1 MIQIPYANQQVSQIK
16 IAESQIT
23 NIDKNIIRVLQLFSI
38 TGQLDMDIENIRL
51 ELSENSNFYPEAL
64 FTYLKTFTSNTLQ
77 NSNQQKQ
84 KFFDFSDLQS
94 SAPLVINII
103 NSSKDGIIQ
112 FQNLISFLNEL
123 SQSPININQIRCL
136 ERIYHVNQYAF
147 QQDQAIDSLN
157 NEYPL
162 PQDVAP
168 ISKNKQPQIQGTTKV
183 PLAKQE
189 SQEKVNSGEGFNYT
203 TFKKL
208 ILSQSIPLAK
218 QKAQKRKLIYE
229 TNQQQKVH
237 VDVLRQFAKLLQY
250 ELELLDKSEQIRL
263 QLNTDKG
270 FNHVGMF
277 NILDVHGN
285 GEIEF
290 NFIEQLM
297 NKAQIPFKP
306 QAFKALVRRTN
317 LLSNCNSLSEC
328 LVFEGFRLLT
338 SVQNPY
344 FKIPKPEI
352 ETLPS
357 NIEYSRILGTEVTGQ
372 NSSQLSISRI
382 PDKLKNSTQNY
393 RSKPIIPLYNS
404 SNPYVNETLKKQS
417 KIQDSQKQNYD
428 TLQNDYIVYGTK
440 REWEELQHSM
450 NSGVLIDTQSL
461 KSQIQRI
468 QNSQINFQSNGSN
481 SKAHTQVEKTEIQ
494 QIQQQ
499 ALEEDLDRRR
509 NEELSKQLQHA
520 MNANTKGYYSNLVKI
535 EREKK
540 ESEDINQFV
549 VQAPWYQNDTKINKN
564 VNLIKQQQEQ
574 IHKFSG
580 LNQPSTSI
588 NQSQQNLQNNNS
600 SKLPPKVPKKEGAQ
614 SNIQPLQQQQN
625 NNQEQPAQSQIVSQQ
640 DVSPIKSRI
649 FSSQKQNPL
658 IYQDNLQQKIMD
670 YKCDIPTRQFD
681 YQN

>member
-51 ELSENSNFYPEAL
+51 ELSENSHFYPEAL
-64 FTYLKTFTSNTLQ
+64 FTYLKSYTPIANQ
-77 NSNQQKQ
+77 NQNQQQQ

-94 SAPLVINII
+94 SSPLVINII
-103 NSSKDGIIQ
+103 NSSKDGIIK
-112 FQNLISFLNEL
+112 FENLISFLNDFL
-123 SQSPININQIRCL
+123 QSSININQIQSI
-136 ERIYHVNQYAF
+136 ERIYHVNQFAF
-147 QQDQAIDSLN
+147 QQDQALDSIN

-162 PQDVAP
+162 PQDVTS
-168 ISKNKQPQIQGTTKV
+168 ISNKKQPKVQGTTKI
-183 PLAKQE
+183 PFAKLE
-189 SQEKVNSGEGFNYT
+189 SLEKVNSGEGFNYS

-229 TNQQQKVH
+229 TNQQQNVH
-237 VDVLRQFAKLLQY
+237 INVLKQFAKLLQQ
-250 ELELLDKSEQIRL
+250 ELDLQNKSEQIRL
-263 QLNTDKG
+263 QLNTDKA
-270 FNHVGMF
+270 FNHVAMF

-285 GEIEF
+285 GEIQY

-306 QAFKALVRRTN
+306 QIFKALVRRVN
-317 LLSNCNSLSEC
+317 LQSNSNSLSEC
-328 LVFEGFRLLT
+328 VIFEGFRLLT
-338 SVQNPY
+338 TVQNPY

-352 ETLPS
+352 EALPS
-357 NIEYSRILGTEVTGQ
+357 NIEYSRILGAEVSGQ
-372 NSSQLSISRI
+372 SSQQLSISRI

-393 RSKPIIPLYNS
+393 RSKPVIPLYYS
-404 SNPYVNETLKKQS
+404 TNPYVNETLKKQS
-417 KIQDSQKQNYD
+417 KIEESKKQNYD
-428 TLQNDYIVYGTK
+428 SIQNDYIVYGTK

-468 QNSQINFQSNGSN
+468 QNSQINYSQTQLN
-481 SKAHTQVEKTEIQ
+481 SKAHAQTDKNEIQ
-494 QIQQQ
+494 LIQQQ

-509 NEELSKQLQHA
+509 NEELSKQLQQA
-520 MNANTKGYYSNLVKI
+520 INANTKGYYSNLIKI
-535 EREKK
+535 EKEKK
-540 ESEDINQFV
+540 ETEDINQYV
-549 VQAPWYQNDTKINKN
+549 IQAPWYQNDMKINKN

-580 LNQPSTSI
+580 FKQPNTVI
-588 NQSQQNLQNNNS
+588 NQTQQNDS
-600 SKLPPKVPKKEGAQ
+600 SRLPPKAPKKEVIQ
-614 SNIQPLQQQQN
+614 SNVQPLQQQQN
-625 NNQEQPAQSQIVSQQ
+625 NNQQQSAQSQIIPDQ

-649 FSSQKQNPL
+649 FSQQKQNPL
-658 IYQDNLQQKIMD
+658 IYQDNFQQKIMD
-670 YKCDIPTRQFD
+670 YKCDIPIRQFD

>member
-1 MIQIPYANQQVSQIK
+1 MIQIPYANQQLSQIK

-51 ELSENSNFYPEAL
+51 ELSDNSNFYPEAL
-64 FTYLKTFTSNTLQ
+64 FTYLKTFAPSSIQ
-77 NSNQQKQ
+77 NSNQYKQ

-112 FQNLISFLNEL
+112 FQNLLSFLNDF
-123 SQSPININQIRCL
+123 SQTPININQIKCL
-136 ERIYHVNQYAF
+136 ERIYHVDQYAF

-162 PQDVAP
+162 PQDVTP
-168 ISKNKQPQIQGTTKV
+168 ISKNKQTQIQGTTKV

-189 SQEKVNSGEGFNYT
+189 SLEKVNSGEGFNYS

-229 TNQQQKVH
+229 TNQQQKVEIN
-237 VDVLRQFAKLLQY
+237 VLKQFAKLIQY

-263 QLNTDKG
+263 QLNTDKAY
-270 FNHVGMF
+270 NHVGMF
-277 NILDVHGN
+277 NILDAHGN

-290 NFIEQLM
+290 QYIEQLM

-317 LLSNCNSLSEC
+317 LLSNNNSLSEC
-328 LVFEGFRLLT
+328 MIFEGFRLLT
-338 SVQNPY
+338 TVQNPY
-344 FKIPKPEI
+344 FKIPKPEV

-357 NIEYSRILGTEVTGQ
+357 NIEYSRILGAEVTGQ

-417 KIQDSQKQNYD
+417 KIYDSQKQNYD
-428 TLQNDYIVYGTK
+428 TIQNDYIVYGTK

-468 QNSQINFQSNGSN
+468 QNSQINFQSNASN
-481 SKAHTQVEKTEIQ
+481 SKAHVLQQKTEIQ
-494 QIQQQ
+494 LIQQQ
-499 ALEEDLDRRR
+499 ALEEDLERRK
-509 NEELSKQLQHA
+509 NQDLSKQLQHA

-535 EREKK
+535 EKEKRNT
-540 ESEDINQFV
+540 EEINEFV
-549 VQAPWYQNDTKINKN
+549 VQAPWYQNDMKINKN
-564 VNLIKQQQEQ
+564 VNLIKKQQEE

-580 LNQPSTSI
+580 LNQPYTSI
-588 NQSQQNLQNNNS
+588 NSSQQNLQNNS
-600 SKLPPKVPKKEGAQ
+600 SKLPPKVPKKEGVQ
-614 SNIQPLQQQQN
+614 TNIQPLQQQQN
-625 NNQEQPAQSQIVSQQ
+625 NQQEQPAQSQIISQQ

-649 FSSQKQNPL
+649 FSSQKYNPL